1 MRPIVLAAAA
11 SATLLA
17 CNTGFDLPDQGGDA
31 GRPAAMVRVATWNVH
46 DLFDEI
52 DRLIPP
58 GELDTVLSAAE
69 VDAKLTALATVL
81 LRVDA
86 DVVLL
91 QEVENRAI
99 LGRLAAR
106 AGYPDARLVEGSDPR
121 GIDVAALS
129 RLPIEAYVSHLG
141 ETDAAGRR
149 LWPRDCVEV
158 HVRVGGRA
166 LVLVGSHFSSALSD
180 DGTRRTAQATR
191 LREIADDLRAALP
204 GTLVLA
210 GGDLNDRPESVP
222 LQPLLGDG
230 TWLDES
236 PAGALTWIGASGS
249 ARFDYL
255 LVPREDRAALAGMQI
270 VGGTEVAA
278 ASDHRPVVVDV
289 RVR

>member
-1 MRPIVLAAAA
+1 MRPFVLAVAAT
-11 SATLLA
+11 ATLLA
-17 CNTGFDLPDQGGDA
+17 CDTVFDVPDQGGA
-31 GRPAAMVRVATWNVH
+31 VGRTAVVVRVATWNVH
-46 DLFDEI
+46 DLFDDI
-52 DRLIPP
+52 DRPIPP
-58 GELDTVLSAAE
+58 GDLDTVLSAAE
-69 VDAKLTALATVL
+69 VDAKLTALAAVL

-99 LGRLAAR
+99 LGRLAAL

-129 RLPIEAYVSHLG
+129 RLPIDAYVSHLG
-141 ETDAAGRR
+141 ETDASGRP

-166 LVLVGSHFSSALSD
+166 LVVVGSHFSSALSD
-180 DGTRRTAQATR
+180 DGPRRTAQAAR
-191 LREIADDLRAALP
+191 LREIADAVRTALP
-204 GTLVLA
+204 GTLVVA

-222 LQPLLGDG
+222 LEPLLGDG
-230 TWLDES
+230 AWLDEA
-236 PAGALTWIGASGS
+236 PAATPTWIGASGS

-255 LVPREDRAALAGMQI
+255 LVPREDRGALAAAQI
-270 VGGTEVAA
+270 VVGGDVAA
-278 ASDHRPVVVDV
+278 ASDHRPVVVDL